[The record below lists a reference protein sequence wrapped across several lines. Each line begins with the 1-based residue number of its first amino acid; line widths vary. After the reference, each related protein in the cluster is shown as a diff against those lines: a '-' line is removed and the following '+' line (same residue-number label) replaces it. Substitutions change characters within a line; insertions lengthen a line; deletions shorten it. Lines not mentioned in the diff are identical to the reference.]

1 MTQVVRK
8 VSQAKRKDPLND
20 LATLA
25 ALGRQASRAAREKAL
40 QQGGSFTF
48 AKHGVMKRRHPDGST
63 ENVRFIE
70 GWNSFPTLMQDLS
83 CD

>member
-8 VSQAKRKDPLND
+8 VSQVKRKDPLND

-40 QQGGSFTF
+40 QQGVSFTF
-48 AKHGVMKRRHPDGST
+48 AKNGVIQRRHPDGSR
-63 ENVRFIE
+63 EIVRCIE
-70 GWNSFPTLMQDLS
+70 GWNNFPTLMQDLS
-83 CD
+83 RD